1 MEQRF
6 GEILRDLRL
15 RSGVGLRELA
25 RRIGKSPG
33 YISDV
38 ENGRVPPP
46 SEAVIVQMA
55 SVLGVDGDGLLG
67 AAKKVDPKLSRYL
80 AEQPKAADFLRW
92 ARDKHYDKDD
102 FERLTQMAK
111 AARLGKEENDA

>member
-25 RRIGKSPG
+25 RRIHKSPG

-55 SVLGVDGDGLLG
+55 SVLGADGDGLLS

-80 AEQPKAADFLRW
+80 SEQP
-92 ARDKHYDKDD
+92 
-102 FERLTQMAK
+102 K
-111 AARLGKEENDA
+111 AARLGKEEDDT

>member
-1 MEQRF
+1 MEERF
-6 GEILRDLRL
+6 GEILRELRL
-15 RSGVGLRELA
+15 RSRVGLRELA
-25 RRIGKSPG
+25 RKIDKSPG

-46 SEAVIVQMA
+46 SERVIVQMA
-55 SVLGVDGDGLLG
+55 SVLGVDSDGLLS
-67 AAKKVDPKLSRYL
+67 AAKKVDPKLSQYL

-92 ARDKHYDKDD
+92 ARDKHYDEDD

-111 AARLGKEENDA
+111 AARLGKEEDDS